1 MIPSDDAQRQC
12 AILRSRVMDLLTEE
26 ELLRK
31 VRRSLETKVPLRI
44 KLGVDP
50 TAPDLHLGHTV
61 VLHKLRQFQEF
72 GHEVIFLIG
81 DFTGMIGDPSSR
93 SETRKPLT
101 RDEVLRNAETYQRQ
115 VFKILDRDATRIE
128 FNSRWMSQLRAEELI
143 HIAAHHTVAR
153 MLEREDFRAR
163 MAAGRPI
170 SIHEFLYPLLQG
182 YDSVV
187 LKADVELGGTDQKFN
202 LLVGRELQR
211 VFGQEPQVV
220 LTMPLLEGVDGVQK
234 MSKSLGN
241 SIGIDEP
248 PREIF
253 GKVMSLP
260 DSLLV
265 RYYTLVTPLDDSE
278 VHVLACGLQ
287 DESRHPREVKAQL
300 GKILVRL
307 YHGEASAEAAAAEFD
322 RVFRDRKTPE
332 QVESIRVAAT
342 EAYLWLPIVLTQAG
356 LASSNSSARR
366 LIQQGAVE
374 VDEKQIKDV
383 NFELPTGREYLIRV
397 GKKKFAKV
405 LLG

>member
-1 MIPSDDAQRQC
+1 
-12 AILRSRVMDLLTEE
+12 
-26 ELLRK
+26 
-31 VRRSLETKVPLRI
+31 
-44 KLGVDP
+44 
-50 TAPDLHLGHTV
+50 
-61 VLHKLRQFQEF
+61 
-72 GHEVIFLIG
+72 
-81 DFTGMIGDPSSR
+81 
-93 SETRKPLT
+93 
-101 RDEVLRNAETYQRQ
+101 
-115 VFKILDRDATRIE
+115 
-128 FNSRWMSQLRAEELI
+128 
-143 HIAAHHTVAR
+143 
-153 MLEREDFRAR
+153 
-163 MAAGRPI
+163 
-170 SIHEFLYPLLQG
+170 
-182 YDSVV
+182 
-187 LKADVELGGTDQKFN
+187 
-202 LLVGRELQR
+202 
-211 VFGQEPQVV
+211 VV

-287 DESRHPREVKAQL
+287 DGSRHPREVKAQL

-332 QVESIRVAAT
+332 QVERVRVTVTDAH
-342 EAYLWLPIVLTQAG
+342 LWLPIVLTQAG
-356 LASSNSSARR
+356 LTSSHSVARR

-374 VDEKQIKDV
+374 IDGQRIIDV
-383 NFELPTGREYLIRV
+383 ECELPTGREYLIRV
-397 GKKKFAKV
+397 GKKRFKRV